1 LLKNPIDPDKEVSM
15 KKLYIIVLMF
25 FIALCSSP
33 LFAGGSQ
40 EETVTETQ
48 VGDTLNVY
56 TIMPEKYATK
66 IFSEFTEDTG
76 IKVNF
81 VRLSSGEAL
90 ARIIAEKANPQVDA
104 LWGGLADTYE
114 AGIPEGV
121 FDQYVPAEADKI
133 PERFRSADGYWTGI
147 GIIPLTFLSNAQFL
161 KDKGLNPP
169 ASWYDLLDP
178 AYKNSLQMADA
189 RTSGTAT
196 ERIYS
201 LVKVM
206 GEDDAFAYQK
216 KLHQNIQ
223 LYTKSG
229 AGGAMPVATGQAAS
243 GVFYI
248 VDALDI
254 QQQGYDLVISYPV
267 EGVTYGVEAAG
278 IIKGAKNL
286 EAAKALMDWA
296 SSSRL
301 GEVMVSELIN
311 YIPTRPDVA
320 VTNPA
325 LDMSKVH
332 LLEADAAWKGENR
345 SAFVERWVEEVIQ

>member
-1 LLKNPIDPDKEVSM
+1 MSKLQKVLTLL
-15 KKLYIIVLMF
+15 LMV
-25 FIALCSSP
+25 ALCMGTVSAAGVQEESS
-33 LFAGGSQ
+33 AKVGGS
-40 EETVTETQ
+40 V
-48 VGDTLNVY
+48 NVY
-56 TIMPEKYATK
+56 SIMPEKYATK
-66 IFSEFTEDTG
+66 IFEEFTKDTG

-104 LWGGLADTYE
+104 LWGGPADTYE
-114 AGIPEGV
+114 AGVLEGV
-121 FDQYVPAEADKI
+121 FDVYVPSEAAKV
-133 PERFRSADGYWTGI
+133 PAQFKSAKGYWTGI
-147 GIIPLTFLSNAQFL
+147 GVIPLTFLSNAKFL

-169 ASWYDLLDP
+169 TSWNDLLDP

-201 LVKVM
+201 LIKVM
-206 GEDDAFAYQK
+206 GEDEAYAYQK

-223 LYTKSG
+223 LYTKGG

-254 QQQGYDLVISYPV
+254 QQQGYDLVISYPK
-267 EGVTYGVEAAG
+267 EGVTYGVEASG

-286 EAAKALMDWA
+286 AAAKALMDWA
-296 SSSRL
+296 SSKRL
-301 GEVMVSELIN
+301 GEVMVANLIN
-311 YIPTRPDVA
+311 YIPTRPDVT

-325 LDMSKVH
+325 LDMSKVK
-332 LLEADAAWKGENR
+332 LLEADIAWKGENR
-345 SAFVERWVEEVIQ
+345 TRLVERWIAEVIQQ